1 MLDETVREFFEHY
14 TPGHIHHEIDRRYI
28 SHAIDSLRERYTPPG
43 VYDYLFDTAHISSR
57 FLVSAL
63 PDIGYK
69 AHKALVY
76 IGPRKEVFGPLVASL
91 RDERIDPTLRVMAE
105 LGPSSTMYDYMISL
119 GAKQPVY
126 QARVRYAF
134 TQFGVNKTAVDRLCW
149 ALTKD
154 EKQDFAKD
162 VLLSLGSEVQQ
173 FLPKPERKT
182 KMYRPLR
189 DIVLAYRK
197 NEQIQLS

>member
-1 MLDETVREFFEHY
+1 MLDETVRTFFEHY
-14 TPGHIHHEIDRRYI
+14 TPGPVHTDVDRRYI
-28 SHAIDSLRERYTPPG
+28 GYAIDSLRERYTPPG
-43 VYDYLFDTAHISSR
+43 VYDFLADTAPISSR
-57 FLVSAL
+57 FVVSAL

-76 IGPRKEVFGPLVASL
+76 MGPRKEVFGPLVASL

-119 GAKQPVY
+119 GAKQPAY
-126 QARVRYAF
+126 QARVKYAF
-134 TQFGVNKTAVDRLCW
+134 EKLGVNKTCVQRLTW
-149 ALTKD
+149 ALGKVD
-154 EKQDFAKD
+154 KQDFAKQ
-162 VLLSLGSEVQQ
+162 VLLSLGPEVQA

-189 DIVLAYRK
+189 DIIFSYR
-197 NEQIQLS
+197 